1 MVSGMLRLEII
12 GYPLLI
18 SAIVEFLLGIS
29 LLRDNPRNS
38 SVNRSVGAFSILTAA
53 FSLITGL
60 MYVFASFGSDVT
72 FLARA
77 NWVGWL
83 MIPAGIQF
91 LYYMRDENS
100 KAARIAGYVLYPF
113 WTIVLCISVSTDLIE
128 SGNYALLPYIDR
140 SGLLGKPLRAVG
152 VAQLIWAIYE
162 VFRLRQKASG
172 YKRSQLNY
180 FTNGMMIF
188 TVGGTFISGVLPLFG
203 GLTLEPGLGSYFG
216 FPWVVLT
223 YYAITRHRLFD
234 LRLAASRAIAILLL
248 MVLFSGVHIAF
259 FLLFKSVLGD
269 VLAIVLS
276 LSLMATL
283 FFGTSFSRKIQ
294 EWIQRLVVKNR
305 YDYQLILKE
314 SMRAMVTILDL
325 DELLTHI
332 IGNIKK
338 SLETENICL
347 YLKGE
352 SAGQYMLRL
361 GSGLHVETARLR
373 PMDESLITVLQRAGR
388 AVIPEE
394 LQGVLQADEFSRLE
408 DFMKAIGAEVII
420 PMFSKG
426 QVQGFLTLGQ
436 KGNREAYL
444 QSDFDLLE
452 SLANQ
457 AAVAIDNARL
467 YDEARRAN
475 ISFKMSQDRLQNL
488 IDTTSDWVWE
498 MDDRGVYTYVSPQ
511 IRGILGYEPEEVLGK
526 TFFDFMAK
534 DDARRTADEFISLTR
549 EKQPFRVHQKTNI
562 RKDGSRV
569 IIETSGVPFFGQD
582 GRFCG
587 YRGIDRD
594 VTERS
599 DLEKRLRYSQKMEA
613 IGTLAGG
620 VAHDFNN
627 ILTAIVGHANL
638 LQLNLDKNDP
648 EQEHVDQILASTER
662 AANLIQSLLAFG
674 KKQVF
679 SLKPTNLGHL
689 VGRMEKLLRALV
701 NDAVELRMKNA
712 GPAPSILADASQLE
726 RVIINLVVNARDAM
740 PHHGGVITV
749 RTGTEE
755 VDNEFLSTHG
765 FGEAGKYA
773 VITIEDTGVGMNDE
787 TRSKIFEPFF
797 TTKSFDKGTGFG
809 LSIAYEIVKQHRGYI
824 IVSSTP
830 GKGTTF
836 TIYLPASVEK
846 PSLPKPAPAAFPL
859 GGSETVLVADNE
871 DDIRKFTRAVLQGF
885 GYKII
890 EAGDGEEA
898 VERFR
903 EHAAEIQLVV
913 LDVIM
918 PKLSG
923 VEAGNAIR
931 LIKPGVKILFT
942 SGYPEEVIQKKG
954 IVSPGVNFMIKPVAP
969 VELLQKVRDIMSSD
983 AVTAASPT

>member
-1 MVSGMLRLEII
+1 MLRLEII

-18 SAIVEFLLGIS
+18 IATVEFLLGIS

-38 SVNRSVGAFSILTAA
+38 SVNRSVGAFSFFTAG
-53 FSLITGL
+53 FTLITGL
-60 MYVFASFGSDVT
+60 MYVLASFGRDIT
-72 FLARA
+72 PLARA

-83 MIPAGIQF
+83 MIPAAIQF

-100 KAARIAGYVLYPF
+100 RAARVAGYVLYPF
-113 WTIVLCISVSTDLIE
+113 WIVVLCISVSTDLIE
-128 SGNYALLPYIDR
+128 SGNYALLPFIDR
-140 SGLLGKPLRAVG
+140 SGPLGKPLRVIG
-152 VAQLIWAIYE
+152 VVQLIWVISE
-162 VFRLRQKASG
+162 VFRLRQQASG

-180 FTNGMMIF
+180 FTNGLLIF
-188 TVGGTFISGVLPLFG
+188 TMGGTLIAGVLPLFG
-203 GLTLEPGLGSYFG
+203 GHALEPGLGSYFG

-248 MVLFSGVHIAF
+248 MILFSGVHVGF
-259 FLLFKSVLGD
+259 FLMLHPLLGD

-276 LSLMATL
+276 LVIMGSV
-283 FFGTSFSRKIQ
+283 FFGTSFSRNVQ
-294 EWIQRLVVKNR
+294 QWIQRLVVKDR

-314 SMRAMVTILDL
+314 STRAMVTILDL
-325 DELLTHI
+325 DELLTYI

-338 SLETENICL
+338 SLETESICL
-347 YLKGE
+347 YLKGA
-352 SAGQYMLRL
+352 AGQYTLRL

-373 PMDESLITVLQRAGR
+373 PMDEALISVLQKAGR
-388 AVIPEE
+388 AIILEE
-394 LQGVLQADEFSRLE
+394 LQGVLPIDEFVRLE
-408 DFMKAIGAEVII
+408 EYMKAIGAEVII

-426 QVQGFLTLGQ
+426 QVQGFLTLGP
-436 KGNREAYL
+436 KGNRESYV

-457 AAVAIDNARL
+457 SAVAIDNARL
-467 YDEARRAN
+467 YDEARRAKL
-475 ISFKMSQDRLQNL
+475 SFKESQARMQNL

-511 IRGILGYEPEEVLGK
+511 IRDILGYEPDEVLGK
-526 TFFDFMAK
+526 TFFDFMPREE
-534 DDARRTADEFISLTR
+534 ARRAADYFISMTR
-549 EKQPFRVHQKTNI
+549 QHQPFKVFQNTNI

-569 IIETSGVPFFGQD
+569 IIETSGVPFFDRD
-582 GRFCG
+582 GRFSG

-594 VTERS
+594 VTERN

-638 LQLNLDKNDP
+638 LQLNLEKNDP

-679 SLKPTNLGHL
+679 NLKTTNPNELI
-689 VGRMEKLLRALV
+689 GRMEKLLRALV
-701 NDAVELRMKNA
+701 NDTVELRIQSDGA
-712 GPAPSILADASQLE
+712 TPSVMADASQIE

-740 PHHGGVITV
+740 PRGGVVTV
-749 RTGTEE
+749 HTGSGE
-755 VDNEFLSTHG
+755 VDGAFLSTHG

-773 VITIEDTGVGMNDE
+773 VITVEDTGMGMDDE
-787 TRSKIFEPFF
+787 TRAKIFEPFF

-809 LSIAYEIVKQHRGYI
+809 LSITYEIVKQHNGYI

-830 GKGTTF
+830 GKGTIF
-836 TIYLPASVEK
+836 TIYLPAVAGK
-846 PSLPKPAPAAFPL
+846 PSLPKLEPAAFPL
-859 GGSETVLVADNE
+859 GGSETVLIADNE
-871 DDIRKFTRAVLQGF
+871 ADIRKFMRSVLEGF
-885 GYKII
+885 GYSVV
-890 EAGDGEEA
+890 EAVDGEDA

-903 EHAAEIQLVV
+903 EHAAEIQLVI

-923 VEAGNAIR
+923 VEAGHAIR
-931 LIKPGVKILFT
+931 LINPGIKVLFM
-942 SGYPEEVIQKKG
+942 SGYSEEVIQKKG
-954 IVSPGVNFMIKPVAP
+954 FVSSGVNFLVKPVAP
-969 VELLQKVRDIMSSD
+969 VELLQKVRDIMTSI
-983 AVTAASPT
+983 AAAPTAFPS

>member
-1 MVSGMLRLEII
+1 MIHLEII

-18 SAIVEFLLGIS
+18 CAAVEFLLGIS
-29 LLRDNPRNS
+29 LLRNNPRNS
-38 SVNRSVGAFSILTAA
+38 SVNRSVGAFSIFTAS
-53 FSLITGL
+53 FTLVTGL
-60 MYVFASFGSDVT
+60 MYVLASFGRDIT

-83 MIPAGIQF
+83 MIPAAIQF

-100 KAARIAGYVLYPF
+100 KAARVAGYLLYPF
-113 WTIVLCISVSTDLIE
+113 WGLVLCISVSTDLIE
-128 SGNYALLPYIDR
+128 SGNYALFPYIDR
-140 SGLLGKPLRAVG
+140 SGPLGKPLRIIG
-152 VAQLIWAIYE
+152 VVQLAWVINE
-162 VFRLRQKASG
+162 LFRLRRETSG
-172 YKRSQLNY
+172 LKRSQLNY
-180 FTNGMMIF
+180 FTNGMLIF
-188 TVGGTFISGVLPLFG
+188 TVGGTLLAGVLPLFN

-234 LRLAASRAIAILLL
+234 LRLVASRAIAILLL
-248 MVLFSGVHIAF
+248 TTLFSGVHVAF
-259 FLLFKSVLGD
+259 FLMFHPLLGD

-276 LSLMATL
+276 LFLIGL
-283 FFGTSFSRKIQ
+283 VFFGTSFSKNVQ
-294 EWIQRLVVKNR
+294 QWIQRLVFQDH

-314 SMRAMVTILDL
+314 STRAMVTILDL
-325 DELLTHI
+325 DDLLAYI

-347 YLKGE
+347 FLKGA
-352 SAGQYMLRL
+352 AGQYTLRL
-361 GSGLHVETARLR
+361 CSGLQVETAGLQ
-373 PMDESLITVLQRAGR
+373 PLDESVLGVLQRAGR
-388 AVIPEE
+388 AVILEE
-394 LQGVLQADEFSRLE
+394 LQGVLLMDEFARLE
-408 DFMKAIGAEVII
+408 AYMKEINAVAII

-436 KGNREAYL
+436 KGNRESYV

-457 AAVAIDNARL
+457 AAVAIENARL
-467 YDEARRAN
+467 YDEARRAK
-475 ISFKMSQDRLQNL
+475 ISFKESQARMQNL

-511 IRGILGYEPEEVLGK
+511 IRAILGYEPDEVLGK
-526 TFFDFMAK
+526 TFFDFMPKDEAK
-534 DDARRTADEFISLTR
+534 RAADFFISQTR
-549 EKQPFRVHQKTNI
+549 RQQPFRVLQNTNI

-569 IIETSGVPFFGQD
+569 IIETSGVPFFDQE
-582 GRFCG
+582 GRFSG

-613 IGTLAGG
+613 IGMLAGG

-627 ILTAIVGHANL
+627 ILTAIVGNANL

-679 SLKPTNLGHL
+679 TLKPANPGEL
-689 VGRMEKLLRALV
+689 VGRMEKMLKAMV
-701 NDAVELRMKNA
+701 NDTVELRIQSICT
-712 GPAPSILADASQLE
+712 APSVMADASQIE

-740 PHHGGVITV
+740 PRGGVVTV
-749 RTGTEE
+749 RTGAAE
-755 VDNEFLSTHG
+755 VDADFLNTHG
-765 FGEAGKYA
+765 FGDAGKYA
-773 VITIEDTGVGMNDE
+773 VIIVEDTGIGMDEE
-787 TRSKIFEPFF
+787 TRARIFEPFF
-797 TTKSFDKGTGFG
+797 TTKGFDKGTGFG
-809 LSIAYEIVKQHRGYI
+809 LSIAYEIVKQHKGYI
-824 IVSSTP
+824 LVSSAP

-836 TIYLPASVEK
+836 TIYLPAVAGK
-846 PSLPKPAPAAFPL
+846 PSLPKPAMAAFPL
-859 GGSETVLVADNE
+859 GGSEAVLVADNE
-871 DDIRKFTRAVLQGF
+871 AEIRKFTRAVLEGF
-885 GYKII
+885 GYKVV
-890 EAGDGEEA
+890 EAADGEEA
-898 VERFR
+898 VEKFR
-903 EHAAEIQLVV
+903 EHATEIQLVI

-923 VEAGNAIR
+923 VEAGHAIR
-931 LIKPGVKILFT
+931 LVKPGVKMLFT
-942 SGYPEEVIQKKG
+942 SGYPEDVIQKKG
-954 IVSPGVNFMIKPVAP
+954 IVSSGVNFLIKPVAP
-969 VELLQKVRDIMSSD
+969 VELLQKVRDIMTPAS
-983 AVTAASPT
+983 AGTTASLA

>member
-1 MVSGMLRLEII
+1 MLHLEII

-18 SAIVEFLLGIS
+18 IAIIECLLGVS

-38 SVNRSVGAFSILTAA
+38 SVNRSVGAFSLFTAA
-53 FSLITGL
+53 FTLITGL
-60 MYVFASFGSDVT
+60 MYVLASFGRDIT
-72 FLARA
+72 LLARA
-77 NWVGWL
+77 NWIGWL

-91 LYYMRDENS
+91 LYYMRDEKS
-100 KAARIAGYVLYPF
+100 KAGRIAGYILYPF
-113 WTIVLCISVSTDLIE
+113 WIIVLCISLSTDLIE

-140 SGLLGKPLRAVG
+140 SGPLGKPLRAIG
-152 VAQLIWAIYE
+152 VAQLVWVIYE
-162 VFRLRQKASG
+162 LFRLRRQTSG
-172 YKRSQLNY
+172 RKRSQLNY
-180 FTNGMMIF
+180 FTNGMLIF
-188 TVGGTFISGVLPLFG
+188 TLGGTLIAGVLPLFG

-248 MVLFSGVHIAF
+248 MILFSGVHIAF
-259 FLLFKSVLGD
+259 FLMFKPLLGD

-276 LSLMATL
+276 LSLIGAV
-283 FFGTSFSRKIQ
+283 FFGTPFSRNVQ
-294 EWIQRLVVKNR
+294 QWIQRLVVKDH

-314 SMRAMVTILDL
+314 STRALVTILDL
-325 DELLTHI
+325 DELLTYI

-347 YLKGE
+347 YLK
-352 SAGQYMLRL
+352 SDAGQYTLRH
-361 GSGLHVETARLR
+361 GSGIYVENARLR
-373 PMDESLITVLQRAGR
+373 PVDEALISVLQRAGR
-388 AVIPEE
+388 AVILEE
-394 LQGVLQADEFSRLE
+394 LQGVLPADEFARLE
-408 DFMKAIGAEVII
+408 EYLQAIGAEVII

-426 QVQGFLTLGQ
+426 QVQGFLTLGP
-436 KGNREAYL
+436 KGNRASYV

-467 YDEARRAN
+467 FDEAKRAN
-475 ISFKMSQDRLQNL
+475 QSFKESQARMQNL

-498 MDDRGVYTYVSPQ
+498 IDERGVYTYVSPQ
-511 IRGILGYEPEEVLGK
+511 IRDVLGYEPDDVLGK
-526 TFFDFMAK
+526 TFFDFMPK
-534 DDARRTADEFISLTR
+534 EDARRAADHFISITR
-549 EKQPFRVHQKTNI
+549 EQQPFRVLQNMNI
-562 RKDGSRV
+562 RKDGRRV
-569 IIETSGVPFFGQD
+569 VVETSGVPFFDQD
-582 GRFCG
+582 GRFSG

-613 IGTLAGG
+613 IGMLAGG

-638 LQLNLDKNDP
+638 LQLNLEKNDP

-679 SLKPTNLGHL
+679 NLKPTNPVELLGQ
-689 VGRMEKLLRALV
+689 MEKLLKALV
-701 NDAVELRMKNA
+701 NDTVELRIQRT
-712 GPAPSILADASQLE
+712 GTAPSVMADVSQIE
-726 RVIINLVVNARDAM
+726 RVIVNLVVNARDAM
-740 PHHGGVITV
+740 PQGGVITV
-749 RTGTEE
+749 HAGAAE
-755 VDNEFLSTHG
+755 VDGEFLSTHG

-773 VITIEDTGVGMNDE
+773 LITVEDTGTGMDDE
-787 TRSKIFEPFF
+787 TRAKIFEPFF

-809 LSIAYEIVKQHRGYI
+809 LSIAYEIIKTHKGYI

-836 TIYLPASVEK
+836 RIYLPAMAEK
-846 PSLPKPAPAAFPL
+846 PSLPKPAIAAFPS
-859 GGSETVLVADNE
+859 GDRETVLIADNE
-871 DDIRKFTRAVLQGF
+871 ADIRNFMRAVLEGS
-885 GYKII
+885 GYVVV
-890 EAGDGEEA
+890 EAADGEEA
-898 VERFR
+898 VARFR
-903 EHAAEIQLVV
+903 ERAAEIQLVV
-913 LDVIM
+913 LDIIM

-923 VEAGNAIR
+923 VEAGHSIR
-931 LIKPGVKILFT
+931 LIKPGIKMLFT
-942 SGYPEEVIQKKG
+942 SGYPEEVVQKKG
-954 IVSPGVNFMIKPVAP
+954 IVSSGVNFLAKPVAP
-969 VELLQKVRDIMSSD
+969 AELLQKVREIMTP
-983 AVTAASPT
+983 VAASPTAP